1 MQLADYV
8 LQKLKGEQKKT
19 LEEACMR
26 AAQACETII
35 SKGVEKAMNDFN
47 HRPQKWAPS
56 WRRKKPAPVENWKNS
71 KGAVF

>member
-35 SKGVEKAMNDFN
+35 SKGVEKAMNDFFAN
-47 HRPQKWAPS
+47 KFKDKSPRFGDQY
-56 WRRKKPAPVENWKNS
+56 
-71 KGAVF
+71 